1 MMDISSA
8 ERANSFRIAALK
20 RVAQMELPM
29 TEQETKAVLTLS
41 LMAAFAD
48 GQKDERE
55 RDEIKRIAESLAPD
69 SDLNLSALYQD
80 VLLKRRSL
88 EDTAAQLQS
97 PETKQLAYEMA
108 VCMCD
113 ADGVAGDMEKAF
125 LGRLSGALGL
135 SSASSQAF
143 AAAAEA
149 VADAPLAAPVVI
161 PAAAAGAA
169 AAAASAAKPVGGTVI
184 DDAATDKMIL
194 NYAILNGALEL
205 LPESMA
211 SMAIIPLQMKMVY
224 RVGKQY
230 GYELDRGHIKDLL
243 ATLGVGL
250 TGQYLEQI
258 GRKLIGGLLKK
269 AGGGML
275 GSAGKA
281 ATSIGLTFATTYA
294 LGHVAKQ
301 YYAGGR
307 TLDSARLKQAYE
319 STMQQG
325 KGLYGRYA
333 GEIQQKAS
341 TIDARQIAN
350 LVRGG

>member
-1 MMDISSA
+1 M
-8 ERANSFRIAALK
+8 N
-20 RVAQMELPM
+20 
-29 TEQETKAVLTLS
+29 EQEIRAILTLS

-48 GQKDERE
+48 GHKDERE
-55 RDEIKRIAESLAPD
+55 RDEIRRIAESLTPE
-69 SDLNLSALYQD
+69 SDVNLAALYQD
-80 VLLKRRSL
+80 VLLKRRTL
-88 EDTAAQLQS
+88 E
-97 PETKQLAYEMA
+97 ETVAHIESDEGRQLAYEMA
-108 VCMCD
+108 VCACD
-113 ADGVAGDMEKAF
+113 ADGAANDAERTFLARLGSALRLPAADGAAF
-125 LGRLSGALGL
+125 A
-135 SSASSQAF
+135 SQADAVVD
-143 AAAAEA
+143 AALPLPA
-149 VADAPLAAPVVI
+149 VVP
-161 PAAAAGAA
+161 AAAGAA
-169 AAAASAAKPVGGTVI
+169 AVSAAAV
-184 DDAATDKMIL
+184 DDVTLDKMIL
-194 NYAILNGALEL
+194 NYSILNGALEL

-281 ATSIGLTFATTYA
+281 ATSIGLSFATTYA
-294 LGHVAKQ
+294 LGQVAKV

-307 TLDSARLKQAYE
+307 TLDAPRLKQAFE
-319 STMQQG
+319 SMLQQG
-325 KGLYGRYA
+325 KGMYGRYA
-333 GEIQQKAS
+333 GEIRNKAS
-341 TIDARQIAN
+341 TLDTQQLVT

>member
-1 MMDISSA
+1 
-8 ERANSFRIAALK
+8 
-20 RVAQMELPM
+20 M
-29 TEQETKAVLTLS
+29 TEQEANAVLTLS

-48 GQKDERE
+48 GSKDERE
-55 RDEIKRIAESLAPD
+55 REEIRRITDHLAPE
-69 SDLNLSALYQD
+69 SGVNLPALYQD

-88 EDTAAQLQS
+88 EETVAALQS
-97 PETKQLAYEMA
+97 PETRHLAYEMA
-108 VCMCD
+108 VCTCD
-113 ADGVAGDMEKAF
+113 ADGVASEKEKAF
-125 LGRLSGALGL
+125 LAKLASALEL
-135 SSASSQAF
+135 SSAESAATLSTAEEVAALPVAAEVLPAGAS
-143 AAAAEA
+143 AAATR
-149 VADAPLAAPVVI
+149 
-161 PAAAAGAA
+161 
-169 AAAASAAKPVGGTVI
+169 AAKPVGGSLV

-205 LPESMA
+205 LPESVA

-224 RVGKQY
+224 RVGKQH

-275 GSAGKA
+275 GSVGKA
-281 ATSIGLTFATTYA
+281 GISVGMSFATTYA
-294 LGHVAKQ
+294 LGQVAKQ

-307 TLDSARLKQAYE
+307 TLDGARLKQAFE
-319 STMQQG
+319 SLLGQG
-325 KGLYGRYA
+325 RGLHQRYA

-341 TIDARQIAN
+341 TLDVRQIAG
-350 LVRGG
+350 LVRSG

>member
-1 MMDISSA
+1 
-8 ERANSFRIAALK
+8 
-20 RVAQMELPM
+20 M

-55 RDEIKRIAESLAPD
+55 REQIKRIAESLAPD
-69 SDLNLSALYQD
+69 SNLNLSALYQD
-80 VLLKRRSL
+80 VLLKRRTL

-97 PETKQLAYEMA
+97 PETRQLAYEMA

-113 ADGVAGDMEKAF
+113 ADGVASDTERTF
-125 LGRLSGALGL
+125 LNRLSGALGL
-135 SSASSQAF
+135 SAASSQAF
-143 AAAAEA
+143 AATAEA
-149 VADAPLAAPVVI
+149 VADAPLAVPVVI
-161 PAAAAGAA
+161 PAAAAATT
-169 AAAASAAKPVGGTVI
+169 AKPVGGTVI
-184 DDAATDKMIL
+184 DDAETDKMIL

-224 RVGKQY
+224 RVGKQH

-307 TLDSARLKQAYE
+307 TLDSARLKQAFE

-325 KGLYGRYA
+325 KGMYGRYA

-341 TIDARQIAN
+341 TIDARQLAK

>member
-1 MMDISSA
+1 
-8 ERANSFRIAALK
+8 
-20 RVAQMELPM
+20 M
-29 TEQETKAVLTLS
+29 TEQETNAILTLS

-48 GQKDERE
+48 GSKDERE
-55 RDEIKRIAESLAPD
+55 REEIRRITDNLAPE
-69 SDLNLSALYQD
+69 SGVNLPALYQD

-88 EDTAAQLQS
+88 EETVAALQS
-97 PETKQLAYEMA
+97 PATRHLAYEMA
-108 VCMCD
+108 VCTCD
-113 ADGVAGDMEKAF
+113 ADGVASEKEKAF
-125 LGRLSGALGL
+125 LAKLASALGL
-135 SSASSQAF
+135 SSAESAATLSTAEEVAALPVAAEVLPVGAS
-143 AAAAEA
+143 AAATR
-149 VADAPLAAPVVI
+149 
-161 PAAAAGAA
+161 
-169 AAAASAAKPVGGTVI
+169 AAKPVGGSLV

-205 LPESMA
+205 LPESVA

-275 GSAGKA
+275 GSVGKA
-281 ATSIGLTFATTYA
+281 GISVGMSFATTYA
-294 LGHVAKQ
+294 LGQVAKQ
-301 YYAGGR
+301 YYGGGR
-307 TLDSARLKQAYE
+307 TLDGERLKQAFE
-319 STMQQG
+319 SLLGQG
-325 KGLYGRYA
+325 QGLYQRYA

-341 TIDARQIAN
+341 TMDVRQIAG
-350 LVRGG
+350 LVRNG